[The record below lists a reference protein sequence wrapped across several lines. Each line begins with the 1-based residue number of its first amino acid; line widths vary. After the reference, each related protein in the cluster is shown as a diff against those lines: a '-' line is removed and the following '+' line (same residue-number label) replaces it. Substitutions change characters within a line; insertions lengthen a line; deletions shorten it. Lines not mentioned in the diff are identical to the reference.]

1 MISAAWNNNVAMN
14 NIFWA
19 LLVIFL
25 VAALMRMDWAY
36 YLVYVVGGVWVFSH
50 WWVRRSLAHL
60 RMTRRIAHYAFT
72 NEHTSVRIELD
83 NQSWLPLPWLQIQE
97 AVPLE
102 LKEQDD
108 YRTIV
113 SLGGRTRLVHDYA
126 LYCRRRGYY
135 TVGPLTLRTSDLFG
149 FVEARWEE
157 TGSAEF
163 IVYPQIVPLERL
175 GLPSR
180 MPFGVLGA
188 RRQLIED
195 PARLSGVRTY
205 AAGDSLRRIHW
216 KATAHED
223 VLLVKKFQPSQDLP
237 VSIVLDLDREAY
249 PVRVVLGASEWAIS
263 VAASLA
269 GHLSE
274 QRQAVGLV
282 ANGSDPLATGDAPP
296 AITPHAG
303 REHLMS
309 VWRLLARIQLNSAA
323 QPLPALITRHTASLP
338 WGATLIVVTPRL
350 DEATLWVLH
359 NAYRRGANV
368 LALICADQ
376 SDFRTLQARGKRL
389 GVHLFHTVWERD
401 LQAVAT

>member
-1 MISAAWNNNVAMN
+1 LISAAWNNSVTMN

-19 LLVIFL
+19 LLAIFL

-60 RMTRRIAHYAFT
+60 RMTRQIAHYAFT

-113 SLGGRTRLVHDYA
+113 SLGGRTRLVHNYM

-135 TVGPLTLRTSDLFG
+135 TVGPLSLRTSDLFG

-249 PVRVVLGASEWAIS
+249 PVRVLLGASEWAIS

-282 ANGSDPLATGDAPP
+282 ANGSDPLATGDALP
-296 AITPHAG
+296 AITPHTG

-309 VWRLLARIQLNSAA
+309 VWRLLARIQINSAA

-376 SDFRTLQARGKRL
+376 SDFRTLQARGKQL

>member
-1 MISAAWNNNVAMN
+1 MH

-25 VAALMRMDWAY
+25 VAALLRMDWAY

-50 WWVRRSLAHL
+50 WWVRRSLARLH
-60 RMTRRIAHYAFT
+60 MTRRINRYAFT
-72 NEHTSVRIELD
+72 NEHASVRIELE
-83 NQSWLPLPWLQIQE
+83 NRSWLPLPWLQIQE

-102 LKEQDD
+102 LKDQED

-113 SLGGRTRLVHDYA
+113 SLGGRSRLVHDYT

-135 TVGPLTLRTSDLFG
+135 AVGPLSLRTSDLFG

-157 TGSAEF
+157 AGSAEF

-175 GLPSR
+175 GLPGR
-180 MPFGVLGA
+180 MPLGA
-188 RRQLIED
+188 LAVRRQLTED
-195 PARLSGVRTY
+195 PARLNGVRAY

-216 KATAHED
+216 KATAHAET
-223 VLLVKKFQPSQDLP
+223 LLVKKFQSSQDLP
-237 VSIVLDLDREAY
+237 VLIVLDLDRAAY
-249 PVRVVLGASEWAIS
+249 PVRGLLGASEWAIS

-274 QRQAVGLV
+274 QRQAVGLA
-282 ANGSDPLATGDAPP
+282 ANGSDPLATADAPS
-296 AITPHAG
+296 IILPHTG

-309 VWRLLARIQLNSAA
+309 LWRLLARIQLNGAA
-323 QPLPALITRHTASLP
+323 QPLPALITACTVDLP
-338 WGATLIVVTPRL
+338 WGATLLVVTPRL
-350 DEATLWVLH
+350 EEASLWALH

-368 LALICADQ
+368 IAFICADQ
-376 SDFRTLQARGKRL
+376 PDFRALQARGKRL
-389 GVHLFHTVWERD
+389 GVQLFHTVWERD
-401 LQAVAT
+401 LQAVTM

>member
-1 MISAAWNNNVAMN
+1 MH

-50 WWVRRSLAHL
+50 WWVRRSLSRLH
-60 RMTRRIAHYAFT
+60 MTRRITRYAFT
-72 NEHTSVRIELD
+72 NEHAPVRIELD
-83 NQSWLPLPWLQIQE
+83 NRSWLPLPWLQIQE

-102 LKEQDD
+102 LKDQDD

-113 SLGGRTRLVHDYA
+113 SLGGRSQLVHNYT

-135 TVGPLTLRTSDLFG
+135 TVGPLSLRTSDLFG

-157 TGSAEF
+157 AGGAEF

-180 MPFGVLGA
+180 MPFGALGV
-188 RRQLIED
+188 RRQVTED
-195 PARLSGVRTY
+195 PARLSGVRAY

-216 KATAHED
+216 KATAHAD
-223 VLLVKKFQPSQDLP
+223 ALLVKKFQSSQDLP
-237 VSIVLDLDREAY
+237 VSIVLDLDRAAY
-249 PVRVVLGASEWAIS
+249 PARALLGASEWAIS

-274 QRQAVGLV
+274 QRQTVGLV
-282 ANGSDPLATGDAPP
+282 ANGSDPLATGDQPP
-296 AITPHAG
+296 TITPHTG
-303 REHLMS
+303 REHLMGI
-309 VWRLLARIQLNSAA
+309 WRLLARIQLNGNA
-323 QPLPALITRHTASLP
+323 QSLPTLITRHAVDLP
-338 WGATLIVVTPRL
+338 WGATLLVVTPRL
-350 DEATLWVLH
+350 DETTLWVLH

-368 LALICADQ
+368 IALICADQ
-376 SDFRTLQARGKRL
+376 PDFRTVQARGKRL
-389 GVHLFHTVWERD
+389 GVQLFHTVWESE
-401 LQAVAT
+401 LQAVTT